1 MANFLLKGSNDDATQ
16 ATNRLVFST
25 ACTRLVRV
33 RIVGHRDA
41 ALNNT
46 IGTCGSWKNDTRR
59 YVITLDTGRLVQI
72 NPNQLQVVSGSRE
85 HCAQCPMLIPP
96 SLSLEGK
103 NAYQNP
109 YYRRLIYCCGRALCS
124 NCDPAVT
131 TTFTDVSIDVPIKC
145 VMCSSSGKK
154 GKTSSQSKAATAPV
168 MMPPIVCGTKE
179 ELKKLKKLA
188 KKHQAWAHVI
198 LGYRY
203 STGGPGVKVSHESS
217 LYHFEV
223 AAKKGHAE
231 GLYNAGCGYFYGK
244 GCSVDMLKALEYLK
258 LAAQEDHD
266 KAMSFLA
273 RMYEEG
279 LGCESRS
286 LEKAT
291 EMYRRAAGEEIRLPC
306 FFSLEADSVE
316 DLCCDFER
324 TKVELEIMEDD
335 EESGSEEEEEI
346 REKQRKNKRR

>member
-1 MANFLLKGSNDDATQ
+1 
-16 ATNRLVFST
+16 
-25 ACTRLVRV
+25 
-33 RIVGHRDA
+33 
-41 ALNNT
+41 
-46 IGTCGSWKNDTRR
+46 
-59 YVITLDTGRLVQI
+59 
-72 NPNQLQVVSGSRE
+72 
-85 HCAQCPMLIPP
+85 MLIPP

-109 YYRRLIYCCGRALCS
+109 YYRRLIYCCGKALCS

-131 TTFTDVSIDVPIKC
+131 TTFTDASIDVPMKC
-145 VMCSSSGKK
+145 VMCSSGKK
-154 GKTSSQSKAATAPV
+154 GRTSSQSKAATAPV
-168 MMPPIVCGTKE
+168 MPPIVCGSKE
-179 ELKKLKKLA
+179 EMKKLKKFA
-188 KKHQAWAHVI
+188 AKHQPWSHVI

-203 STGGPGVKVSHESS
+203 SSGGPGVKVSHEKA

-231 GLYNAGCGYFYGK
+231 GLHNAGCGYFYGK
-244 GCSVDMLKALEYLK
+244 GCGVDMLKALEYFK

-266 KAMSFLA
+266 KSMSFLA
-273 RMYEEG
+273 KMYEEG

-324 TKVELEIMEDD
+324 TKVELLELLEED